1 MKKRY
6 LVSLVMIIMG
16 FLIFAAS
23 LGESMLVIK
32 GDKINLNKAKQ
43 ADLNE
48 KHLIEGEI
56 DFVYGPF
63 ATYEETSTTYG
74 IETRKKE
81 TNFYIVGN
89 FSDEMFN
96 GDEEYEQFYAVFST
110 ADKDMM
116 KKLDAAAKDWVNW
129 LSSEDMNEEP
139 PKIKID
145 FEGKLSE
152 ESSDK
157 DYIKYKNE
165 ALDDLKNVNIKR
177 EDVTVLRIVE
187 GKVGFLNVALC
198 AGGFLVGIAGIVI
211 LIVSL
216 VKSRKKKDEE
226 LYF

>member
-6 LVSLVMIIMG
+6 LVSLVMMIMG

-32 GDKINLNKAKQ
+32 GDKINLNEAKQ
-43 ADLNE
+43 TDLNE

-63 ATYEETSTTYG
+63 TTYEESSTTYG

-96 GDEEYEQFYAVFST
+96 GDKEYEQFYAVFST
-110 ADKDMM
+110 ADKDLI
-116 KKLDAAAKDWVNW
+116 KKLDSAARDWVNW
-129 LSSEDMNEEP
+129 LSSDDMNEEP

-145 FEGKLSE
+145 FDGKLSE
-152 ESSDK
+152 ESSNE

-165 ALDDLKNVNIKR
+165 ALDDLKNVNIKK
-177 EDVTVLRIVE
+177 EDVAVLRIVE
-187 GKVGFLNVALC
+187 GKVGYMNVGLC
-198 AGGFLVGIAGIVI
+198 VLGLLVGIAGIAI
-211 LIVSL
+211 LVVSF
-216 VKSRKKKDEE
+216 VKSRKKKDED